1 MGSAS
6 QQQYSL
12 SWGDFGSSLTS
23 QVQLL
28 RGHGDLVDVTL
39 AAEGRRFSAHKIVL
53 SAASPFLLE
62 ILKSTPCQHP
72 VVMLAGI
79 GANELEAILEF
90 VYRGQISVEPSQL
103 PSLLQAA
110 QCLSIHGLTPPT
122 ILTQKG
128 EQVPI
133 SAIPGCNDPSVARDT
148 MNSYLPIRRKKKR
161 KISGGG
167 GKWPKRG
174 YSSLETRS
182 LDDHSEDNRSVDYGH
197 KDGDDGSQLGDEAKE
212 RSEHAN
218 HHHHIPTPLPQHQ
231 LVHPVVE
238 HNPSALIANPESEPH
253 LHNLMPMQPYSPLH
267 IPQFPGAIANVAYS
281 PGSSTSV
288 QSPPAAHN
296 STTTT
301 STQSTKIRGAS
312 DCPGV
317 CPLCGSTLRQARNLR
332 RHLLS
337 SCKYRFTANPN
348 HQMMSSESMPI
359 EVKPEVNLSGYSG
372 HESGGSSCEQI
383 VCNPSPLPSPSPQA
397 SNVVSP
403 HSNISSPTITCVFI
417 LGDWNSKSR
426 TLSDQPATCPLCGAT
441 IRQSRN
447 LRRHLELLH
456 FGAGSGGKSGLRI
469 KKDKTDK
476 SVPLSLTPRSP
487 PYSRASLT
495 LRDNV
500 YSKQDATDYSTMPSL
515 NLSSSVGASSSNLN
529 VPGSFMLGGS
539 GGLGSNDHGHG
550 HPSHPTNNNPAHSMS
565 ACPPSSM
572 TPHNNSIYSSDS
584 MLSSLF
590 PTLPTLPTLS
600 SPHDMFR
607 HSEFFRANMGYNQ
620 DPSRQQHPGR
630 HMQRTDVT

>member
-1 MGSAS
+1 MGKFAHLPTRFGDLERTSKQSFMGSAS

-128 EQVPI
+128 
-133 SAIPGCNDPSVARDT
+133 
-148 MNSYLPIRRKKKR
+148 
-161 KISGGG
+161 
-167 GKWPKRG
+167 
-174 YSSLETRS
+174 
-182 LDDHSEDNRSVDYGH
+182 HRSVDYGH

-403 HSNISSPTITCVFI
+403 HSNISSPTVA
-417 LGDWNSKSR
+417 R
-426 TLSDQPATCPLCGAT
+426 
-441 IRQSRN
+441 
-447 LRRHLELLH
+447 
-456 FGAGSGGKSGLRI
+456 
-469 KKDKTDK
+469 
-476 SVPLSLTPRSP
+476 
-487 PYSRASLT
+487 
-495 LRDNV
+495 
-500 YSKQDATDYSTMPSL
+500 
-515 NLSSSVGASSSNLN
+515 
-529 VPGSFMLGGS
+529 
-539 GGLGSNDHGHG
+539 
-550 HPSHPTNNNPAHSMS
+550 
-565 ACPPSSM
+565 
-572 TPHNNSIYSSDS
+572 
-584 MLSSLF
+584 
-590 PTLPTLPTLS
+590 
-600 SPHDMFR
+600 
-607 HSEFFRANMGYNQ
+607 
-620 DPSRQQHPGR
+620 
-630 HMQRTDVT
+630 